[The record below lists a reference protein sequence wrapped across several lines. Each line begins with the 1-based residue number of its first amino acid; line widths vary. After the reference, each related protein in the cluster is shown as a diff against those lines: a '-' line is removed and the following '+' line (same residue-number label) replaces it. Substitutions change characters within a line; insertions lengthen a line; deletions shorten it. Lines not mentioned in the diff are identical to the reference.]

1 MKTKTGG
8 CNRIFLFSFFYC
20 CKNVHFNMGFTFC
33 VFKNQMVIMVEEDDW
48 YQKTAARNGCCCS
61 LHL

>member
-8 CNRIFLFSFFYC
+8 CNRIFLFSFFIAVKMYI
-20 CKNVHFNMGFTFC
+20 FNMGFTFC
-33 VFKNQMVIMVEEDDW
+33 VFKNQMVIVVEEDDW

>member
-8 CNRIFLFSFFYC
+8 CNRIFFSFFYC

-33 VFKNQMVIMVEEDDW
+33 VFKNQMVIVVEEDD
-48 YQKTAARNGCCCS
+48 
-61 LHL
+61 